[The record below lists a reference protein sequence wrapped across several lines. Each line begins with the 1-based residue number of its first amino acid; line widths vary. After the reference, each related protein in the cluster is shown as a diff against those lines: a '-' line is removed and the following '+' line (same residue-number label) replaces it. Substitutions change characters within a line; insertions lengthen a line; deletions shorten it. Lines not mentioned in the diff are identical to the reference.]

1 MMNIKGTS
9 ELFSLCP
16 SMSTS
21 KVRAHS
27 SAASVT
33 KSTCVTG
40 DSVHISAKATYQA
53 GLAAQCRQAAQLC
66 EEPVSQTRLSEH
78 KQQYSGEQC
87 PVSSAEIASAML
99 YRIGGMTI

>member
-1 MMNIKGTS
+1 MNIKGTS

-53 GLAAQCRQAAQLC
+53 GLAAQCRQAAQLY
-66 EEPVSQTRLSEH
+66 EEPVPQTRLNQL
-78 KQQYSGEQC
+78 KQQYCWAQC
-87 PVSSAEIASAML
+87 TVSSAEIASAML
-99 YRIGGMTI
+99 HRIGGVTI

>member
-66 EEPVSQTRLSEH
+66 EEPVSQTRLSEL

-87 PVSSAEIASAML
+87 PV
-99 YRIGGMTI
+99 